1 MPLASHP
8 TTVLFSPSPQYI
20 EQELDVEIVP
30 TQDIKIELTDR
41 AAEVRYGVVLVDH
54 EGKLNGVCYI
64 SNFAK
69 SLYGKIT
76 LMLLYE

>member
-54 EGKLNGVCYI
+54 EH
-64 SNFAK
+64 
-69 SLYGKIT
+69 
-76 LMLLYE
+76 